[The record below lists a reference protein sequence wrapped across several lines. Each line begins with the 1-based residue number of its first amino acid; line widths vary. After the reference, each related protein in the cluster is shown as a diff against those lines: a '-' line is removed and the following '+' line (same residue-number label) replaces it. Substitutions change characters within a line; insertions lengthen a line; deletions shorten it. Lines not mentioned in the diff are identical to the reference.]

1 MEGWIVLLNKLKTG
15 LSGNI
20 VFSLVISVL
29 GLIWIISGLMTGL
42 WDRVTPA
49 GGFMLAFIGVPLVIL
64 GISVTMKQLKD
75 GSSQESQMTSQER
88 RSMLFILIAVVIG
101 SALMN
106 FVLGTIVTLTA
117 FIILW
122 LKLYAKFNWWKTAL
136 ISICVM
142 LVIYGMFVIW
152 LQVRFPT
159 FLNLG
164 II

>member
-1 MEGWIVLLNKLKTG
+1 M
-15 LSGNI
+15 
-20 VFSLVISVL
+20 LV
-29 GLIWIISGLMTGL
+29 
-42 WDRVTPA
+42 
-49 GGFMLAFIGVPLVIL
+49 FIGVPLVIL

-75 GSSQESQMTSQER
+75 GSSQETQMTSQER
-88 RSMLFILIAVVIG
+88 RSMLFILIAGVIG
-101 SALMN
+101 GALMN

-117 FIILW
+117 FVILW
-122 LKLYAKFNWWKTAL
+122 LKLYAKFNWCKTAL
-136 ISICVM
+136 ISICIM